1 MTDENLD
8 QLREQSQRGSRLQ
21 ESDESETELV
31 DELVV
36 ALEEIESGDRRKTI
50 AVRDKPV
57 AALLKTLDDNP
68 DDITA
73 VGQALQ
79 QALGRDTNE
88 EFDRSE
94 ISRLAFRVGLQE
106 AAPEYMEQLQDAH
119 AEHMKDQL

>member
-79 QALGRDTNE
+79 QALGRDTDE

>member
-68 DDITA
+68 DDIAA

-79 QALGRDTNE
+79 QALGRDTDE

-106 AAPEYMEQLQDAH
+106 AAPKYMEQLQDAH

>member
-1 MTDENLD
+1 MTDEDLD

-21 ESDESETELV
+21 ESGGSEAALV
-31 DELVV
+31 DELVT
-36 ALEEIESGDRRKTI
+36 ALSEIEAGDRRKTI

-57 AALLKTLDDNP
+57 AALLKTLDENP
-68 DDITA
+68 DEMAA

-79 QALGRDTNE
+79 QTLGRDTDD

-94 ISRLAFRVGLQE
+94 ISRLVFRVGLQE
-106 AAPEYMEQLQDAH
+106 AAPEYMEQLQEAH

>member
-1 MTDENLD
+1 MTDEDLD

-21 ESDESETELV
+21 ESGGSEAALV
-31 DELVV
+31 DELVT
-36 ALEEIESGDRRKTI
+36 ALSEIEAGDRRKTI

-57 AALLKTLDDNP
+57 AALLKTLDENP
-68 DDITA
+68 DEMIA

-79 QALGRDTNE
+79 QALGRDTDD

-94 ISRLAFRVGLQE
+94 ISRLVFRVGLQE
-106 AAPEYMEQLQDAH
+106 AAPEYMEQLQEAH

>member
-31 DELVV
+31 DKLVV

-119 AEHMKDQL
+119 AEHMNDQL

>member
-106 AAPEYMEQLQDAH
+106 AAPEYMKQLQDAH